1 MVLGAITPGQ
11 PTGQAQ
17 PQTRISQPAIA
28 QQSQSAPAAYVPD
41 AANNA
46 ATPSIQ
52 QGQIGEYLKKYGPY
66 VAIGVL
72 LLVLLSRRSN

>member
-11 PTGQAQ
+11 STGQAQ
-17 PQTRISQPAIA
+17 PQTRITQPSIA

-41 AANNA
+41 ASNSAGGNVA
-46 ATPSIQ
+46 A

-72 LLVLLSRRSN
+72 LLILLSRRSN